1 MAKKSI
7 YKSEEGKKAILTF
20 YEKLLTE
27 WCRPSKQYTFNTS
40 YGNTFIIESG
50 DRNAPAVFLLHGSVS
65 NSAMWI
71 SDAKTLSE
79 KYRVFAIDIIGEC
92 GKSAQTRPEFKDG
105 NYANWL
111 LEIVE
116 SLGLNRVSI
125 IACSLGGWV
134 ALDFATKHPNRVDH
148 LVLMAT
154 AGITPI
160 KPKAVLLI
168 IFTSL
173 AGKWGMQKLDK
184 LVYGALEIDERAL
197 EFAALIK
204 EHYNPRTEVFPVFSD
219 EQLKQI
225 EAPVLFIGGEH
236 DCFYNSQKTAERIEN
251 NLGNVRCVVLEN
263 TGHVLINQTER
274 FLQFL
279 KE

>member
-7 YKSEEGKKAILTF
+7 YKSEQGKKAILSF
-20 YEKLLTE
+20 YENLLAE
-27 WCRPSKQYTFNTS
+27 WHQPSKQYSLNTS
-40 YGNTFIIESG
+40 FGKTFIVESG
-50 DRNAPAVFLLHGSVS
+50 DKNAPAVLLLHGSGS

-92 GKSAQTRPEFKDG
+92 GKSAQTRPEFKDD

-111 LEIVE
+111 MEIVE
-116 SLGLNRVSI
+116 SLGLSKASL
-125 IACSLGGWV
+125 IACSLGGWI
-134 ALDFATKHPNRVDH
+134 ALDFTTKYPARVEH
-148 LVLMAT
+148 LVLTAI

-160 KPKAVLLI
+160 KPKAVLLVI
-168 IFTSL
+168 LTSL

-184 LVYGALEIDERAL
+184 LVYGGLEIDERVL
-197 EFAALIK
+197 EFASLIK
-204 EHYNPRTEVFPVFSD
+204 EHYIPRTDVMPVFSN
-219 EQLKQI
+219 EQLRQI

-236 DCFYNSQKTAERIEN
+236 DCFYNSQKTAERLEKNVEN
-251 NLGNVRCVVLEN
+251 ACCMVLEN
-263 TGHVLINQTER
+263 TGHVLINQTEH